1 MAETRSY
8 VGSKVYT
15 VPAYLNTWTGNV
27 RVMLFEWL
35 NGFRIFQPITLEDK
49 LFLE

>member
-1 MAETRSY
+1 MAETY

-15 VPAYLNTWTGNV
+15 VPANLNTWTGNV
-27 RVMLFEWL
+27 RIMLFERL
-35 NGFRIFQPITLEDK
+35 NGFYIFQPSTLEDK